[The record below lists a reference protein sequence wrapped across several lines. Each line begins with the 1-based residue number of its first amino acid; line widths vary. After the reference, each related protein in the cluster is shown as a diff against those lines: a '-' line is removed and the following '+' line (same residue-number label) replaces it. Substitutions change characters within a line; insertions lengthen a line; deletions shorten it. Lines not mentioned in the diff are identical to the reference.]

1 MAMGD
6 HVKLEKTQVFR
17 NLFLHQIAN
26 IFENIYFFP
35 EKLIDVTMLHVTM
48 CVLFVI
54 FCLWRYCFFIHC
66 FDKTSFRIHLQQVVL
81 SIIQYDNYLM
91 GREKLIIN

>member
-6 HVKLEKTQVFR
+6 HDKLEKLKFSGICFCIKLTTS
-17 NLFLHQIAN
+17 LK
-26 IFENIYFFP
+26 IFTFFP
-35 EKLIDVTMLHVTM
+35 EKLIDVTM
-48 CVLFVI
+48 CVLVVI
-54 FCLWRYCFFIHC
+54 FCLWRYCSFIHC

-81 SIIQYDNYLM
+81 SIIQYDIYLM